1 MKRAKAWTALFF
13 LGLFLLYA
21 LIPRTVGM
29 GHASRLDLTKAIVHH
44 GSFVIDDYVKN
55 TIDWSYAGG
64 HYYTNKAPG
73 FLPCRTFYWAMT
85 KVEATFRQERHRLVL
100 P

>member
-1 MKRAKAWTALFF
+1 MVVKLRYLRARRSLPLMKRAKAWTALFF
-13 LGLFLLYA
+13 LGLFLLTPD
-21 LIPRTVGM
+21 PRTVGM

-55 TIDWSYAGG
+55 TIDWSYAGS

-73 FLPCRTFYWAMT
+73 FPSLPY
-85 KVEATFRQERHRLVL
+85 LL
-100 P
+100 LGYD